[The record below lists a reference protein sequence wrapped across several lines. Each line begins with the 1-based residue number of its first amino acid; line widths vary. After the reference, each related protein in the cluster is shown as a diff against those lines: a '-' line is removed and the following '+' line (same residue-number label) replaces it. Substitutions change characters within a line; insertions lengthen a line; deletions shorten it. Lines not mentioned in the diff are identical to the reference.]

1 VGKPSLIQ
9 LPFDIMKELTLERNP
24 INVSNVVKPTF
35 FPVPFA
41 VMKELTLERNPMH
54 VTNVENSSLV

>member
-1 VGKPSLIQ
+1 
-9 LPFDIMKELTLERNP
+9 MKELTLERNP

-35 FPVPFA
+35 FPVPFT

-54 VTNVENSSLV
+54 VTNVGNSSLV